1 MVTYVFL
8 IKKIRSI
15 YFLGNYLFAYA
26 NEHTYEPDFFQV
38 FKCVSSTEPNTQPTP
53 EKLDSFR
60 VSYLILTRKTRFFSS
75 FLLGTHLKNSIFSGF
90 FKLLNVNILSF

>member
-1 MVTYVFL
+1 MGMSPHPRKIGHACKYMHVTCMF
-8 IKKIRSI
+8 R
-15 YFLGNYLFAYA
+15 NM
-26 NEHTYEPDFFQV
+26 HTYEPDFFQV

-53 EKLDSFR
+53 EKLDFFR